1 MEYSDPALPRREPRV
16 LWNSTEAPKAP
27 LRGFL
32 ILMAWW
38 QNGHAAACKAVYAGS
53 IPTHASISP
62 PRSVDVLRRQRA
74 VIAAQA
80 VHDCR
85 GRDQDGCAYHPTPGR
100 PPHVNGHR
108 DFSATV
114 ALDAGGIGCQP
125 AETVGRKLSAS
136 I

>member
-53 IPTHASISP
+53 IPTHAFP
-62 PRSVDVLRRQRA
+62 PQRA
-74 VIAAQA
+74 FQQVFGQPSF
-80 VHDCR
+80 R
-85 GRDQDGCAYHPTPGR
+85 L
-100 PPHVNGHR
+100 
-108 DFSATV
+108 SSV
-114 ALDAGGIGCQP
+114 AGALVCYQ
-125 AETVGRKLSAS
+125 
-136 I
+136 